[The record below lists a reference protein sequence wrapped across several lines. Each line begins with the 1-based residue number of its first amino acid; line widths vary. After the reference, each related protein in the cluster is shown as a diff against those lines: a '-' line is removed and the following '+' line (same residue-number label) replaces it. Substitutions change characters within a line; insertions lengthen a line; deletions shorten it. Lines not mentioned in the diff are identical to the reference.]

1 MEHKDNNKMDK
12 ELELLS
18 LRMKVKDLKEVV
30 NNLLTKEVSDIEK
43 GRLEGLKNIL
53 NR

>member
-30 NNLLTKEVSDIEK
+30 DNLLNKEVSDIEK

>member
-30 NNLLTKEVSDIEK
+30 DSLLTKEVSDIEK